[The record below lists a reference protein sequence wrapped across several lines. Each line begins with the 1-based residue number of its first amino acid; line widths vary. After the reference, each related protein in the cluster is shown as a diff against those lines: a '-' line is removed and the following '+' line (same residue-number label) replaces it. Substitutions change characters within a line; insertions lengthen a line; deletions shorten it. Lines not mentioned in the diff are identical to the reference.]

1 VGMDAVRAKVREVGG
16 EVWMTSE
23 PGQGTIAQIRL
34 PLTLAI
40 MPALLVRA
48 GERTYGIALDR
59 IDRSVML
66 AEHPVRSAAGQ
77 RMLVVGDAVMPLYD
91 AATALGHPADE
102 DCDFAVIVHGHDRRV
117 ALAVSE
123 LVGQYELVTRPLPP
137 DVAELAPVS
146 GAAVLPDGD
155 IALLVDC
162 DALTT
167 DSPAAALARA
177 A

>member
-1 VGMDAVRAKVREVGG
+1 M
-16 EVWMTSE
+16 
-23 PGQGTIAQIRL
+23 
-34 PLTLAI
+34 
-40 MPALLVRA
+40 
-48 GERTYGIALDR
+48 
-59 IDRSVML
+59 
-66 AEHPVRSAAGQ
+66 RSAAGQ
-77 RMLVVGDAVMPLYD
+77 RMLVVGDAVIPLHD
-91 AATALGHPADE
+91 AATVLGHPADE
-102 DCDFAVIVHGHDRRV
+102 DCEFAVVVHGHDRRV

-123 LVGQYELVTRPLPP
+123 LVGQHELVTRPLPA
-137 DVAELAPVS
+137 DVAELAPLS

>member
-1 VGMDAVRAKVREVGG
+1 
-16 EVWMTSE
+16 
-23 PGQGTIAQIRL
+23 
-34 PLTLAI
+34 
-40 MPALLVRA
+40 
-48 GERTYGIALDR
+48 
-59 IDRSVML
+59 ML

-77 RMLVVGDAVMPLYD
+77 RMLVVGEAVMPLYD
-91 AATALGHPADE
+91 AAAVLGHPADE
-102 DCDFAVIVHGHDRRV
+102 DCEFAVIVRGHDRSV

-123 LVGQYELVTRPLPP
+123 LVGQHELVTRPLPP
-137 DVAELAPVS
+137 DVADLAPVS

-167 DSPAAALARA
+167 DSPAAVLAQA